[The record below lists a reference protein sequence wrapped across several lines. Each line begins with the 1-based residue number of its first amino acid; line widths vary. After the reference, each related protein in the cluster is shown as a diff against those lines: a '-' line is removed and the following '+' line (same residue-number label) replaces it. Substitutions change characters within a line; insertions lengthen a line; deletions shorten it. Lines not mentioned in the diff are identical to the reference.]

1 MLRKLF
7 LLAIAAAV
15 IGAGVFWFVTIP
27 ATVPAS
33 ALGAHTPN
41 PANGKT
47 MFYRR
52 RLHLLPRDAGTGRQD
67 QARRRARP
75 EVAVRHLLRA
85 EHLARSE

>member
-7 LLAIAAAV
+7 LLAIVGAV

-33 ALGAHTPN
+33 ALGAHMPD

-47 MFYRR
+47 VFFAGGCTSTRR
-52 RLHLLPRDAGTGRQD
+52 RDRTTRRSSAAGS
-67 QARRRARP
+67 A
-75 EVAVRHLLRA
+75 
-85 EHLARSE
+85 